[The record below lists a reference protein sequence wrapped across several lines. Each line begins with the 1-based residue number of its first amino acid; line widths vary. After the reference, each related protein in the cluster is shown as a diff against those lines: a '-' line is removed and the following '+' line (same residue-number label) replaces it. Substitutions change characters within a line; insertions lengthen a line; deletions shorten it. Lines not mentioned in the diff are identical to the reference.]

1 MRPSS
6 EYTWGRKT
14 KLLKLESV
22 SFSYGEVPI
31 LHDVSLRVSEREIV
45 SLIGG
50 NGTGKTTTLN
60 AISGLYPIRSGRI
73 EFLGTEIQGLPF
85 HRIVSMGLS
94 QVPEGRQLFPQMT
107 VFENLELGAYT
118 LHKSAQEKRKEI
130 ERVLTYFPML
140 EKRGSQVAGTL
151 SGGEQQVLAIG
162 RALMSQPRLLMLDE
176 PSLGLAP
183 IIVKEIFRIVQELNA
198 SGVTI
203 LLVEQNIRLSLTVS
217 SRGYVLVNG
226 RIVLGEE
233 SKGLLNNENIIKKAY
248 LGR

>member
-1 MRPSS
+1 LES
-6 EYTWGRKT
+6 TWGRGIE
-14 KLLKLESV
+14 LLKLENV

-31 LHDVSLRVSEREIV
+31 LHDICLRVSEREIV

-60 AISGLYPIRSGRI
+60 AISGLYPICSGRI
-73 EFLGTEIQGLPF
+73 EFLGKEIQGLSF

-118 LHKSAQEKRKEI
+118 LHRSAHEKRKEI
-130 ERVLTYFPML
+130 GRVLTYFPML
-140 EKRGSQVAGTL
+140 EKRGTQMAGTL

-162 RALMSQPRLLMLDE
+162 RALMSQPRMLMLDE

-183 IIVKEIFRIVQELNA
+183 LIVKEIFRIIQELNA

-217 SRGYVLVNG
+217 GRGYVLVNG
-226 RIVLGEE
+226 RVVLEE
-233 SKGLLNNENIIKKAY
+233 NSKVLLNNEQVVKKAF
-248 LGR
+248 LGM

>member
-1 MRPSS
+1 MRRLS
-6 EYTWGRKT
+6 ESISGRRG
-14 KLLKLESV
+14 KLLRLENV
-22 SFSYGEVPI
+22 FFSYGEVPI
-31 LHDVSLRVSEREIV
+31 LHGISLKVSEGEIV

-50 NGTGKTTTLN
+50 NGTGKTTILM

-73 EFLGTEIQGLPF
+73 EFLEKEIQGLPF

-107 VFENLELGAYT
+107 VYENLELGAYALPQGT
-118 LHKSAQEKRKEI
+118 QEKKKEI
-130 ERVLTYFPML
+130 ERILGYFPLLSTRIGQM
-140 EKRGSQVAGTL
+140 AGTL

-183 IIVKEIFRIVQELNA
+183 LIVKEIFRIVQELNA

-217 SRGYVLVNG
+217 NRGYVLVNG
-226 RIVLGEE
+226 RVVLEGD
-233 SKGLLNNENIIKKAY
+233 SKIILTDEKVIKKAY
-248 LGR
+248 LGM